1 MLALARKVNE
11 SIMLVS
17 FDFITPIIEPM
28 IVPAIEIKATI
39 IVLSI
44 IFIFTPLAYNIFI
57 ILKKYLIIYIR

>member
-1 MLALARKVNE
+1 
-11 SIMLVS
+11 
-17 FDFITPIIEPM
+17 M

-57 ILKKYLIIYIR
+57 ILKKYLIIYIRQ